1 MRSRGVIA
9 RVPAK
14 VNLQLAVGPLGT
26 DGFHEVTTVFQAIS
40 LFDDVTVET
49 AAENN
54 GISIQVTGQTST
66 GVPSD
71 SSNLAVKAAT
81 LMIKNYD
88 LPSDINIKL
97 KKEIPVAGGMAGG
110 SADAA
115 GEIPV
120 AGGMAGGSADAAG
133 VIVGLDSLFE
143 LGLSRDEMEM
153 VGSKIGADVPFSIC
167 GGVAIG
173 TGRGDQITPA
183 LFKGSYNWV
192 LALSGQGLATPS
204 VYAECD
210 RLREGLSISTPVV
223 SEQLMQAL
231 RAGDA
236 KALGKSLSNDLQPA
250 ACSLRPALRLV
261 LDVGLDYGALGGIV
275 SGSGPTVAF
284 LVKDDEHAMDL
295 TVALSSS
302 GVISSVVRASGAV
315 AGARIIES
323 F

>member
-1 MRSRGVIA
+1 MRSRGVVA

-14 VNLQLAVGPLGT
+14 VNLQLSVGQLGS

-40 LFDDVTVET
+40 LFDDVTVAT
-49 AAENN
+49 ALE
-54 GISIQVTGQTST
+54 GDGIKISITGQTSS
-66 GVPSD
+66 GVPTD
-71 SSNLAVKAAT
+71 SSNLAVKAAE

-88 LPSDINIKL
+88 LPTDLIIKL
-97 KKEIPVAGGMAGG
+97 KK
-110 SADAA
+110 
-115 GEIPV
+115 EIPV

-143 LGLSRDEMEM
+143 LGLSRDEMEI
-153 VGSKIGADVPFSIC
+153 VGSKIGSDVPFSIC

-183 LFKGSYNWV
+183 LSKGSYNWV
-192 LALSGQGLATPS
+192 LALSGQGLSTPS
-204 VYAECD
+204 VYQECD
-210 RLREGLSISTPVV
+210 RLREGLSISAPLV
-223 SEQLMQAL
+223 SEPLMQAL

-236 KALGKSLSNDLQPA
+236 KALGKALTNELQPA

-261 LDVGLDYGALGGIV
+261 LDVGIDYGALGGIV

-284 LVKDDEHAMDL
+284 LVSDDEHAMDL
-295 TVALSSS
+295 TVALSAS
-302 GVISSVVRASGAV
+302 GVVSSVVRATGPAH
-315 AGARIIES
+315 GARIIES

>member
-14 VNLQLAVGPLGT
+14 VNLQLAVGPLGA

-54 GISIQVTGQTST
+54 GISIQITGQTST

-71 SSNLAVKAAT
+71 NSNLAVKAAT

-97 KKEIPVAGGMAGG
+97 KK
-110 SADAA
+110 
-115 GEIPV
+115 EIPV

-261 LDVGLDYGALGGIV
+261 LDVGIDYGALGGIV

-284 LVKDDEHAMDL
+284 LVTDDEHAMDL

-302 GVISSVVRASGAV
+302 GVVSSVVRASGAV

>member
-1 MRSRGVIA
+1 MRSRGVTA

-14 VNLQLAVGPLGT
+14 VNLQLSVGPLGA

-40 LFDDVTVET
+40 LFDDVTVAT
-49 AAENN
+49 ADK
-54 GISIQVTGQTST
+54 GDGIKISITGQTSG
-66 GVPSD
+66 GVPAD
-71 SSNLAVKAAT
+71 NSNLAVKAAQ

-88 LPSDINIKL
+88 LPEDLVIKL
-97 KKEIPVAGGMAGG
+97 KK
-110 SADAA
+110 
-115 GEIPV
+115 EIPV

-143 LGLSRDEMEM
+143 LGLSRDVMES
-153 VGSKIGADVPFSIC
+153 VGSKIGSDVPFSIC

-183 LFKGSYNWV
+183 LAKGSYNWV

-204 VYAECD
+204 VYQECD
-210 RLREGLSISTPVV
+210 RLREGLSIAPPVV
-223 SEQLMQAL
+223 SEPLMQAL

-236 KALGKSLSNDLQPA
+236 KALGKALTNELQPA

-261 LDVGLDYGALGGIV
+261 LDVGVDYGALGGIV

-284 LVKDDEHAMDL
+284 LVSDDEHAMDL

>member
-1 MRSRGVIA
+1 MRSRGVVA

-14 VNLQLAVGPLGT
+14 VNLQLSVGPLGS

-40 LFDDVTVET
+40 LFDDVTVAT
-49 AAENN
+49 APD
-54 GISIQVTGQTST
+54 GDGIKISISGETSS
-66 GVPSD
+66 GVPAD
-71 SSNLAVKAAT
+71 SSNLAVKAAE

-88 LPSDINIKL
+88 LPADLIIKL
-97 KKEIPVAGGMAGG
+97 KK
-110 SADAA
+110 
-115 GEIPV
+115 EIPV

-143 LGLSRDEMEM
+143 LGLSRDEMEI
-153 VGSKIGADVPFSIC
+153 VGSKIGSDVPFSIC

-183 LFKGSYNWV
+183 LSKGSYNWV
-192 LALSGQGLATPS
+192 LALSGQGLSTPS
-204 VYAECD
+204 VYQECD
-210 RLREGLSISTPVV
+210 RLREGLSISAPLV
-223 SEQLMQAL
+223 SEPLMQAL

-236 KALGKSLSNDLQPA
+236 KALGKALTNELQPA

-261 LDVGLDYGALGGIV
+261 LDVGIDYGALGGIV

-284 LVKDDEHAMDL
+284 LVSDDEHAMDL
-295 TVALSSS
+295 TVALSGS
-302 GVISSVVRASGAV
+302 GVVSSVVRATGAV
-315 AGARIIES
+315 AGARIVES

>member
-14 VNLQLAVGPLGT
+14 VNLQLAVGPLGA

-40 LFDDVTVET
+40 LFDDVTVAT
-49 AAENN
+49 APENN
-54 GISIQVTGQTST
+54 GISIQITGQTST

-71 SSNLAVKAAT
+71 NSNLAVKAAA

-88 LPSDINIKL
+88 LPNDLSIKL
-97 KKEIPVAGGMAGG
+97 KK
-110 SADAA
+110 
-115 GEIPV
+115 EIPV

-302 GVISSVVRASGAV
+302 GVISSVVRATGAV

>member
-1 MRSRGVIA
+1 MRSRGVTA

-14 VNLQLAVGPLGT
+14 VNLQLSVGPLGA

-40 LFDDVTVET
+40 LFDDVTVAT
-49 AAENN
+49 AEK
-54 GISIQVTGQTST
+54 GDGIKISITGQTSG
-66 GVPSD
+66 GVPAD
-71 SSNLAVKAAT
+71 NSNLAVKAAQ

-88 LPSDINIKL
+88 LPEDLVIKL
-97 KKEIPVAGGMAGG
+97 KK
-110 SADAA
+110 
-115 GEIPV
+115 EIPV

-143 LGLSRDEMEM
+143 LGLSRDVMES
-153 VGSKIGADVPFSIC
+153 VGSKIGSDVPFSIC

-183 LFKGSYNWV
+183 LAKGSYNWV

-204 VYAECD
+204 VYQECD
-210 RLREGLSISTPVV
+210 RLREGLSIAPPVV
-223 SEQLMQAL
+223 SEPLMQAL

-236 KALGKSLSNDLQPA
+236 KALGKALTNELQPA

-261 LDVGLDYGALGGIV
+261 LDVGVDYGALGGIV

-284 LVKDDEHAMDL
+284 LVSDDDHAMDL

-302 GVISSVVRASGAV
+302 GVVSSVVRASGPTN
-315 AGARIIES
+315 GAQIIES

>member
-1 MRSRGVIA
+1 MRSRGVVA

-14 VNLQLAVGPLGT
+14 VNLQLSVGPLGS

-40 LFDDVTVET
+40 LFDDVTVAT
-49 AAENN
+49 APE
-54 GISIQVTGQTST
+54 GDGIKISISGQTSS
-66 GVPSD
+66 GVPAD
-71 SSNLAVKAAT
+71 SSNLAVKAAE

-88 LPSDINIKL
+88 LPADLIIKL
-97 KKEIPVAGGMAGG
+97 KK
-110 SADAA
+110 
-115 GEIPV
+115 EIPV

-143 LGLSRDEMEM
+143 LGLSRDEMEI
-153 VGSKIGADVPFSIC
+153 VGSKIGSDVPFSIC

-183 LFKGSYNWV
+183 LSKGSYNWV
-192 LALSGQGLATPS
+192 LALSGQGLSTPS
-204 VYAECD
+204 VYQECD
-210 RLREGLSISTPVV
+210 RLREGLSISAPLV
-223 SEQLMQAL
+223 SEPLMQAL

-236 KALGKSLSNDLQPA
+236 KALGKALTNELQPA

-261 LDVGLDYGALGGIV
+261 LDVGIDYGALGGIV

-284 LVKDDEHAMDL
+284 LVSDEEHAMDL
-295 TVALSSS
+295 TVALSAS
-302 GVISSVVRASGAV
+302 GVVSSVVRATGPAL
-315 AGARIIES
+315 GARIIES

>member
-1 MRSRGVIA
+1 MRSRGVTA

-14 VNLQLAVGPLGT
+14 VNLQLSVGPLGA

-40 LFDDVTVET
+40 LFDDVTVAT
-49 AAENN
+49 AEK
-54 GISIQVTGQTST
+54 GEGIKISISGQTSG
-66 GVPSD
+66 GVPAD
-71 SSNLAVKAAT
+71 NSNLAVKAAQ

-88 LPSDINIKL
+88 LPEDLVIKL
-97 KKEIPVAGGMAGG
+97 KK
-110 SADAA
+110 
-115 GEIPV
+115 EIPV

-143 LGLSRDEMEM
+143 LGLSRDVMES
-153 VGSKIGADVPFSIC
+153 VGSKIGSDVPFSIC

-183 LFKGSYNWV
+183 LAKGSYNWV

-204 VYAECD
+204 VYQECD
-210 RLREGLSISTPVV
+210 RLREGLSIAAPVV
-223 SEQLMQAL
+223 SEPLMQAL

-236 KALGKSLSNDLQPA
+236 KALGKALTNELQPA

-261 LDVGLDYGALGGIV
+261 LDVGVDYGALGGIV

-284 LVKDDEHAMDL
+284 LVSDDDHAMDL

-302 GVISSVVRASGAV
+302 GVVSSVVRASGPTN
-315 AGARIIES
+315 GARIIES

>member
-1 MRSRGVIA
+1 MRSRGVVA

-14 VNLQLAVGPLGT
+14 VNLQLSVGPLGS
-26 DGFHEVTTVFQAIS
+26 DGYHEVTTVFQGIS
-40 LFDDVTVET
+40 LFDDVTVAT
-49 AAENN
+49 ALP
-54 GISIQVTGQTST
+54 GSGITISITGDTAH
-66 GVPSD
+66 GVPVD
-71 SSNLAVKAAT
+71 NSNLAIKAAQ
-81 LMIKNYD
+81 LMAKTYD
-88 LPSDINIKL
+88 LPPDLIIKL
-97 KKEIPVAGGMAGG
+97 KK
-110 SADAA
+110 
-115 GEIPV
+115 EIPV

-143 LGLSRDEMEM
+143 LGISRDEMES

-183 LFKGSYNWV
+183 LAKGSYNWV
-192 LALSGQGLATPS
+192 LALSGQGLSTPS
-204 VYAECD
+204 VYQECD
-210 RLREGLSISTPVV
+210 RLREGLSIATPQV
-223 SEQLMQAL
+223 SEPLMQAL

-236 KALGKSLSNDLQPA
+236 KALGKALSNELQSA

-261 LDVGLDYGALGGIV
+261 LDVGVDYGALGGIV

-284 LVKDDEHAMDL
+284 LVTDDEHAMDL

-302 GVISSVVRASGAV
+302 GVVSSVVRASGPTN
-315 AGARIIES
+315 GARIIES

>member
-1 MRSRGVIA
+1 MRSRGVVA

-14 VNLQLAVGPLGT
+14 VNLQLSVGPLGS

-40 LFDDVTVET
+40 LFDDVTVAT
-49 AAENN
+49 APDGE
-54 GISIQVTGQTST
+54 GIKISISGQTSS
-66 GVPSD
+66 GVPAD
-71 SSNLAVKAAT
+71 NSNLAVKAAE

-88 LPSDINIKL
+88 LPTDLIIKL
-97 KKEIPVAGGMAGG
+97 KK
-110 SADAA
+110 
-115 GEIPV
+115 EIPV

-133 VIVGLDSLFE
+133 VIVGLDALFE
-143 LGLSRDEMEM
+143 LGLSRDEMEI
-153 VGSKIGADVPFSIC
+153 VGSKIGSDVPFSIC

-183 LFKGSYNWV
+183 LAKGSYNWV
-192 LALSGQGLATPS
+192 LALSGQGLSTPS
-204 VYAECD
+204 VYQECD
-210 RLREGLSISTPVV
+210 RLREGLSISSPAV

-236 KALGKSLSNDLQPA
+236 KALGKALTNELQPA

-261 LDVGLDYGALGGIV
+261 LDVGVDYGALGGIV

-284 LVKDDEHAMDL
+284 LVSDDDHAMDL
-295 TVALSSS
+295 TVALSAS
-302 GVISSVVRASGAV
+302 GVVSSVVRATGPAH
-315 AGARIIES
+315 GARIIES

>member
-1 MRSRGVIA
+1 MKSRGVTA

-14 VNLQLAVGPLGT
+14 VNLQLSVGPLGS

-40 LFDDVTVET
+40 LFDDVTVAT
-49 AAENN
+49 APTGE
-54 GISIQVTGQTST
+54 GIKISISGQTSG
-66 GVPSD
+66 GVPAD
-71 SSNLAVKAAT
+71 NSNLAVKAAQ
-81 LMIKNYD
+81 LMIKNYNLPED
-88 LPSDINIKL
+88 LVIKL
-97 KKEIPVAGGMAGG
+97 KK
-110 SADAA
+110 
-115 GEIPV
+115 EIPV

-143 LGLSRDEMEM
+143 LGLSRDVMES
-153 VGSKIGADVPFSIC
+153 VGSKIGSDVPFSIC

-183 LFKGSYNWV
+183 LAKGSYNWV

-204 VYAECD
+204 VYQECD
-210 RLREGLSISTPVV
+210 RLREGLSIAPPVV
-223 SEQLMQAL
+223 SEPLMQAL

-236 KALGKSLSNDLQPA
+236 KALGKALTNELQPA

-261 LDVGLDYGALGGIV
+261 LDVGVDYGALGGIV

-284 LVKDDEHAMDL
+284 LVSDDEHAMDL

-302 GVISSVVRASGAV
+302 GVVSSVVRASGPTN
-315 AGARIIES
+315 GARIIES

>member
-1 MRSRGVIA
+1 MRSRGVVA

-14 VNLQLAVGPLGT
+14 VNLQLSVGPLGS

-40 LFDDVTVET
+40 LFDDVTVAT
-49 AAENN
+49 ALE
-54 GISIQVTGQTST
+54 GEGIKISISGQTSS
-66 GVPSD
+66 GVPAD
-71 SSNLAVKAAT
+71 SSNLAVKAAE

-88 LPSDINIKL
+88 LPADLIIKL
-97 KKEIPVAGGMAGG
+97 KK
-110 SADAA
+110 
-115 GEIPV
+115 EIPV

-143 LGLSRDEMEM
+143 LGLSRDEMEI
-153 VGSKIGADVPFSIC
+153 VGSKIGSDVPFSIC

-183 LFKGSYNWV
+183 LSKGSYNWV
-192 LALSGQGLATPS
+192 LALSGQGLSTPS
-204 VYAECD
+204 VYQECD
-210 RLREGLSISTPVV
+210 RLREGLSISAPLV
-223 SEQLMQAL
+223 SEPLMQAL

-236 KALGKSLSNDLQPA
+236 KALGKALTNELQPA

-261 LDVGLDYGALGGIV
+261 LDVGIDYGALGGIV

-284 LVKDDEHAMDL
+284 LVSDDEHAMDL
-295 TVALSSS
+295 TVALSAS
-302 GVISSVVRASGAV
+302 GVVSSVVRATGPAH
-315 AGARIIES
+315 GARIIES

>member
-1 MRSRGVIA
+1 MRSRGVTA

-14 VNLQLAVGPLGT
+14 VNLQLSVGPLGS

-40 LFDDVTVET
+40 LFDDVTVAT
-49 AAENN
+49 ADKGE
-54 GISIQVTGQTST
+54 GIKISITGQTSG
-66 GVPSD
+66 GVPAD
-71 SSNLAVKAAT
+71 NSNLAVKAAQ

-88 LPSDINIKL
+88 LPQDLVIKL
-97 KKEIPVAGGMAGG
+97 KK
-110 SADAA
+110 
-115 GEIPV
+115 EIPV

-143 LGLSRDEMEM
+143 LGLSRDVMES
-153 VGSKIGADVPFSIC
+153 VGSKIGSDVPFSIC

-183 LFKGSYNWV
+183 LAKGSYNWV
-192 LALSGQGLATPS
+192 IALSGQGLATPS
-204 VYAECD
+204 VYQECD
-210 RLREGLSISTPVV
+210 RLREGLSIAPPVV
-223 SEQLMQAL
+223 SEPLMQAL

-236 KALGKSLSNDLQPA
+236 KALGKALTNELQPA

-261 LDVGLDYGALGGIV
+261 LDVGVDYGALGGIV

-284 LVKDDEHAMDL
+284 LVSDDDHAMDL

-302 GVISSVVRASGAV
+302 GVVSSVVRASGPTN
-315 AGARIIES
+315 GARIIES

>member
-14 VNLQLAVGPLGT
+14 VNLQLAVGPLGD

-40 LFDDVTVET
+40 LFDDVTVAT
-49 AAENN
+49 APENN
-54 GISIQVTGQTST
+54 GISIQITGQTST

-71 SSNLAVKAAT
+71 NSNLAVKAAA

-88 LPSDINIKL
+88 LPNDLSIKL
-97 KKEIPVAGGMAGG
+97 KK
-110 SADAA
+110 
-115 GEIPV
+115 EIPV

-302 GVISSVVRASGAV
+302 GVISSVVRATGAV